1 MSLYTHLNQAEIAS
15 VLAAYGLP
23 NLVAFK
29 ILSGGSE
36 NTNYLVETAEG
47 KYVLSICEQKSVQQ
61 ATELAELLEYLAKA
75 GFQTS
80 KVVRSLQRAAIVIR
94 FGKPIIVKE
103 YLEGIIQQDLS
114 PTLLKMIGK
123 ELAKLHQI
131 KAPTYLPNGLGY
143 GIEQFNQV
151 NRYAP
156 HSEFAHW
163 LKQIAAYIQPYL
175 DLDLP
180 KAFIHSDVFWSN
192 IIIETE
198 GPSIFIMDFE
208 EAAHYYRIFDLG
220 MTIIGTCAEGKT
232 INLNKARYFLS
243 GYQAEV
249 PLLPQEWRA
258 LKAFTVYAG
267 AAMTFWRHQNFKETK
282 PDPAMFDH
290 YLGLK
295 VLVDF
300 MMEQEEGC
308 FL

>member
-1 MSLYTHLNQAEIAS
+1 MSLYTHLNQDEIAGI
-15 VLAAYGLP
+15 LAEYGLS
-23 NLVAFK
+23 NLVTFK

-36 NTNYLVETAEG
+36 NTNYLVQTAAG

-61 ATELAELLEYLAKA
+61 ATDLAELLEYLAET

-80 KVVRSLQRAAIVIR
+80 KVLRSLQGAAIVFR

-114 PTLLKMIGK
+114 PALLKMIGK

-131 KAPTYLPNGLGY
+131 KAPAYLPKGLGY

-151 NRYAP
+151 DRYAP
-156 HSEFAHW
+156 NSEFAHW
-163 LKQIAAYIQPYL
+163 LKQITVYIQPYL

-180 KAFIHSDVFWSN
+180 KTFIHSDVFWSN
-192 IIIETE
+192 IIIDPE
-198 GPSIFIMDFE
+198 GPSVFIMDFE
-208 EAAHYYRIFDLG
+208 EAAHYYRVFDLG
-220 MTIIGTCAEGKT
+220 MTIIGICAEDKT
-232 INLNKARYFLS
+232 INLNKARHFLS

-249 PLLPQEWRA
+249 PLLKKERDA

-267 AAMTFWRHQNFKETK
+267 AAMTFWRHQNFNETK
-282 PDPAMFDH
+282 PEPAMFDH

-300 MMEQEEGC
+300 MMEQEEDC